1 MMVMKKVVEIILIF
15 KYLPVVTGVSDKV
28 ILSPGYSKD
37 TVPPTTDDDQP
48 LLLQATAQLENILD
62 VREDKQEI
70 RYQSLSQEVVEQ
82 MFIAWR

>member
-15 KYLPVVTGVSDKV
+15 KYLPVVTGVSDKI

-37 TVPPTTDDDQP
+37 TVPPTDDDQP

-70 RYQSLSQEVVEQ
+70 RYQSLAHEVVEQ